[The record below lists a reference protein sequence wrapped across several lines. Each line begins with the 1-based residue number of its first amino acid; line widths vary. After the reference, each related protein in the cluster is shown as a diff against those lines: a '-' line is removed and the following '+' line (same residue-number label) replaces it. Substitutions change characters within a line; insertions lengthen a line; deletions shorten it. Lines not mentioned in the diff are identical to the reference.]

1 VYIEKHQR
9 SLIMSDFMS
18 KTMASIL
25 SNGIALNLESEE
37 EEQHYVMKMLDY
49 FTDETEF
56 PAYLRK
62 PHILEIEND
71 NLQLAMEIIVQQST
85 MYLLPYGE
93 EVFEI
98 FTEVLKFIATKHM
111 EVVSD
116 FRGVEQTKIESI
128 SEVESKNNE
137 EKEERQEPPDDDDDY
152 EWI

>member
-1 VYIEKHQR
+1 
-9 SLIMSDFMS
+9 
-18 KTMASIL
+18 MASIL

-111 EVVSD
+111 EVVSE

>member
-1 VYIEKHQR
+1 
-9 SLIMSDFMS
+9 M
-18 KTMASIL
+18 TSIL

-37 EEQHYVMKMLDY
+37 EEQHYVMKLLDY
-49 FTDETEF
+49 FTDETHF

-62 PHILEIEND
+62 PHILEVEND
-71 NLQLAMEIIVQQST
+71 NLQLAMEIIIQQST

-111 EVVSD
+111 EVVSE

-137 EKEERQEPPDDDDDY
+137 EKEEEQRPPDDDDDY